1 MGLLNNEAFNRIGS
15 NPNLPLGSFPLVLR
29 RPFLEAE
36 AYSRLLGVVTGPGEA
51 SSSFFFSSGAGT
63 VAAVVTSSWVDPG
76 LDPDPRL
83 MVTYSKLRGVV
94 AWLIG

>member
-1 MGLLNNEAFNRIGS
+1 M
-15 NPNLPLGSFPLVLR
+15 
-29 RPFLEAE
+29 EAE